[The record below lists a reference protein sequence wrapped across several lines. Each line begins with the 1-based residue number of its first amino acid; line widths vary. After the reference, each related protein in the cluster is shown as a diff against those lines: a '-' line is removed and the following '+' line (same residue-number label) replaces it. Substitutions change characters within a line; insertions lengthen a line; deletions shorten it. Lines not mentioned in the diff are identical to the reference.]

1 MRNASSMITIKLFAH
16 YRDLMGKGELSIA
29 MRVGLTVA
37 EVFDET
43 IGDRANP
50 ELRKLT
56 MFAVN
61 ETYVPADTKLN
72 DGDRV
77 AFIPPV
83 SGG

>member
-1 MRNASSMITIKLFAH
+1 MKVTVRLFAVF
-16 YRDLMGKGELSIA
+16 RDKLGE
-29 MRVGLTVA
+29 
-37 EVFDET
+37 
-43 IGDRANP
+43 P
-50 ELRKLT
+50 ELTIEVSDGTTASGLFDLLLRDRTEARLRAST

-61 ETYVPADTKLN
+61 ETYVSADTVLN

>member
-1 MRNASSMITIKLFAH
+1 MPITIKFFAH
-16 YRDLMGKGELSIA
+16 YRDLMGKPELSIPS
-29 MRVGLTVA
+29 RPGLTVA
-37 EVFDET
+37 EVYNET
-43 IGDRANP
+43 IGDLVNA
-50 ELRKLT
+50 ELRKST

-61 ETYVPADTKLN
+61 ESYVTADTQVQ

>member
-1 MRNASSMITIKLFAH
+1 MAITVKFFAN
-16 YRDLMGKGELSIA
+16 YRDLMGQSEIAIDTAPELS
-29 MRVGLTVA
+29 VA
-37 EVFDET
+37 DIYTQVL
-43 IGDRANP
+43 GSKARP
-50 ELRKLT
+50 ELRRVT

-61 ETYVPADTKLN
+61 EQYVPADTLVH

>member
-1 MRNASSMITIKLFAH
+1 MAITIKLFAH
-16 YRDLMGKGELSIA
+16 YRDLLGTSELSLP
-29 MRVGLTVA
+29 MRDGLTVA
-37 EVFDET
+37 DVYDET
-43 IGDRANP
+43 IGDRAISD
-50 ELRKLT
+50 LRKST

>member
-1 MRNASSMITIKLFAH
+1 MAITVRLFAH
-16 YRDLMGKGELSIA
+16 YRDLLGKNEVSISP
-29 MRVGLTVA
+29 RPGLTVA
-37 EVFDET
+37 DVFTET
-43 IGDRANP
+43 IGERAHP
-50 ELRKLT
+50 DLRAAT

-61 ETYVPADTKLN
+61 ESYVSPDTIVN

>member
-1 MRNASSMITIKLFAH
+1 MKVTIKLFAV
-16 YRDLMGKGELSIA
+16 YRDILGHPELTMEVTA
-29 MRVGLTVA
+29 GTTVSDLFDQMLRDKA
-37 EVFDET
+37 EV
-43 IGDRANP
+43 A
-50 ELRKLT
+50 LREST

-61 ETYVPADTKLN
+61 ETYATADTVLK

>member
-1 MRNASSMITIKLFAH
+1 MAITVKFFAI
-16 YRDLMGKGELSIA
+16 YRDLMGRAEIA
-29 MRVGLTVA
+29 IETSPGLKVA
-37 EVFDET
+37 DIYTQVL
-43 IGDRANP
+43 GSKARP
-50 ELRKLT
+50 ELRSVT

-61 ETYVPADTKLN
+61 EQYVTADTVVH

>member
-1 MRNASSMITIKLFAH
+1 MPITIKLFAH
-16 YRDLMGKGELSIA
+16 FRDLLGKSELTIA
-29 MRVGLTVA
+29 ASPGLTVA
-37 EVFDET
+37 DLFQDT
-43 IGDRANP
+43 IGERATP
-50 ELRKLT
+50 ELRKST

-61 ETYVPADTKLN
+61 ETYVPGDTKVN

>member
-1 MRNASSMITIKLFAH
+1 MSITIKLFAH
-16 YRDLMGKGELSIA
+16 YRDLLGIGELSIA
-29 MRVGLTVA
+29 MRDGLTVA
-37 EVFDET
+37 DVFGET

-50 ELRKLT
+50 ELRKST

-61 ETYVPADTKLN
+61 ETYVSADTRLN

>member
-1 MRNASSMITIKLFAH
+1 MAITIKLFAH
-16 YRDLMGKGELSIA
+16 YRDILGKSELSLP
-29 MRVGLTVA
+29 MRDGLTVSDIYDA
-37 EVFDET
+37 T
-43 IGDRANP
+43 IGERANP
-50 ELRKLT
+50 QLRKST

-61 ETYVPADTKLN
+61 ETYVSADTKLN

>member
-1 MRNASSMITIKLFAH
+1 MPITIKFFAH
-16 YRDLMGKGELSIA
+16 YRDLMGKPELSIPS
-29 MRVGLTVA
+29 RPGLTVA
-37 EVFDET
+37 EVYNET
-43 IGDRANP
+43 IGDLVNA
-50 ELRKLT
+50 ELRKST

-61 ETYVPADTKLN
+61 ESYVTADTQVH

>member
-1 MRNASSMITIKLFAH
+1 MPITVKLFAH
-16 YRDLMGKGELSIA
+16 YRDLMGTSELSIPS
-29 MRVGLTVA
+29 RPGLTVS
-37 EVFDET
+37 EVFAET
-43 IGDRANP
+43 VGERANSA
-50 ELRKLT
+50 LRQST

>member
-1 MRNASSMITIKLFAH
+1 MKVTIKLFAI
-16 YRDLMGKGELSIA
+16 YRDILG
-29 MRVGLTVA
+29 R
-37 EVFDET
+37 
-43 IGDRANP
+43 P
-50 ELRKLT
+50 ELTMDIDEGTTVSDLFGQMLHDKAGAALREST

-61 ETYVPADTKLN
+61 EAYVSSDTVLN

>member
-1 MRNASSMITIKLFAH
+1 MVITIKLFAH
-16 YRDLMGKGELSIA
+16 YRDLLGKSELSLP
-29 MRVGLTVA
+29 MRDGLTVA
-37 EVFDET
+37 DIYDET
-43 IGDRANP
+43 IGGHATA
-50 ELRKLT
+50 ELRKST

-61 ETYVPADTKLN
+61 ETYVSADTKLN